1 MSGKWPRVLL
11 VGLSAFAMHVPPYS
25 FVSAASYTGALAGRG
40 SILPSSRLPAGEP
53 SMTQPDDDSLHE
65 KISLHLGQLDDL
77 ISHMSKFQVRLRAPA
92 SVFKILGFQ
101 ILKIRPL
108 YHYCAQV
115 QSRPGRRRL
124 TAE

>member
-1 MSGKWPRVLL
+1 MPGKWTRALL

-40 SILPSSRLPAGEP
+40 SILPSLPAGEP
-53 SMTQPDDDSLHE
+53 SLTEFAQPDDDALHE

-92 SVFKILGFQ
+92 SVFKILWFQ
-101 ILKIRPL
+101 I
-108 YHYCAQV
+108 
-115 QSRPGRRRL
+115 
-124 TAE
+124 

>member
-1 MSGKWPRVLL
+1 MLGKWPRALL

-53 SMTQPDDDSLHE
+53 SMTDFTQREDDTLHQ

-101 ILKIRPL
+101 IVKI
-108 YHYCAQV
+108 HDAKGV
-115 QSRPGRRRL
+115 M
-124 TAE
+124 